1 MTRQLL
7 AFSRQSVLEPKVVDI
22 NKVVAQTETLLRRTL
37 GEHIELTVR
46 AEAELRPVKVDPDQ
60 LSRVLLNIAINAR
73 DAMPN
78 GGRLSIEIKSVT
90 APNRD
95 GGRPAVRDYV
105 LLVISDTGCGIAL
118 ESKPGSSNRSTAPS
132 PRTGHWS
139 RISRGRRHRQ
149 TIGWLDRC

>member
-1 MTRQLL
+1 MEALGQLAGGVAHDFNNLLTVIAGHADMLLHGRRPGATRPRADSTGLSARCLDDPPAPGLQP
-7 AFSRQSVLEPKVVDI
+7 SVMLEPKVVDI

-78 GGRLSIEIKSVT
+78 GGSV
-90 APNRD
+90 
-95 GGRPAVRDYV
+95 
-105 LLVISDTGCGIAL
+105 
-118 ESKPGSSNRSTAPS
+118 SK
-132 PRTGHWS
+132 
-139 RISRGRRHRQ
+139 
-149 TIGWLDRC
+149 

>member
-78 GGRLSIEIKSVT
+78 GGRLSIEIK
-90 APNRD
+90 RD
-95 GGRPAVRDYV
+95 RA
-105 LLVISDTGCGIAL
+105 
-118 ESKPGSSNRSTAPS
+118 ES
-132 PRTGHWS
+132 
-139 RISRGRRHRQ
+139 
-149 TIGWLDRC
+149 

>member
-1 MTRQLL
+1 M
-7 AFSRQSVLEPKVVDI
+7 DI

-118 ESKPGSSNRSTAPS
+118 ESKARLFEPFYSTKPK
-132 PRTGHWS
+132 
-139 RISRGRRHRQ
+139 
-149 TIGWLDRC
+149 DRALVSD